1 MTIKELIMCQPR
13 ACRTDEF
20 EDVISLV
27 NSVFRHNSVQNILT
41 DYPLIFHPSKVDLM
55 RIIKING
62 EIVSHIPI
70 SPREVVAM
78 TDRLKIGI
86 ISPTVTHPDYR
97 RKGYGTLCLQD
108 CIRIMETHGWPISV
122 LWTEE
127 ATFPFYQKSGWEAV
141 GIQGK
146 AYFLSQY
153 NAELFKPVECEI
165 IPYDPDLHLSSI
177 AKIHNNESYR
187 IERTLEEYKALFN
200 LPKSKTFI
208 ATTSSNVSGYV
219 TVSESSN
226 KPGLIESGGDRMSVE
241 SLVNFVLKTLPEN
254 SSIQVPLPLTH
265 TQIGELLE
273 TKMPNMSHP
282 VEEAK
287 GVGHQ
292 MVRIN
297 DLRLFL
303 EQIIGH
309 LQIMSKNLKTD
320 LSIYCD
326 ESQEPVTIGLNK
338 GSVEISSKKASDT
351 IRLSRRDLTKVIFGS
366 HHSNKSVDLSGAAE
380 DVLQQLFPYYFPVWE
395 LDHS

>member
-1 MTIKELIMCQPR
+1 MYQSR
-13 ACRTDEF
+13 ACRADEF
-20 EDVISLV
+20 GDVISLI

-55 RIIKING
+55 RIIEIDGK
-62 EIVSHIPI
+62 IVSHVPI
-70 SPREVVAM
+70 SPREVVTM

-108 CIRIMETHGWPISV
+108 CIRIMETRGWPISV
-122 LWTEE
+122 LWTAE
-127 ATFPFYQKSGWEAV
+127 ATFPFYQNTGWEAV

-146 AYFLSQY
+146 VYFLSQD
-153 NAELFKPVECEI
+153 NVELFKPGECKI
-165 IPYDPDLHLSSI
+165 NPYDPDLHLPSI

-187 IERTLEEYKALFN
+187 IERTLEEYKELFN

-208 ATTSSNVSGYV
+208 ATTSGNVSGYV

-265 TQIGELLE
+265 TQMGKLLE

-309 LQIMSKNLKTD
+309 LQIMSKNLKKD

-366 HHSNKSVDLSGAAE
+366 HHSNKSVDLSGAAKGI
-380 DVLQQLFPYYFPVWE
+380 LQQLFPYYFPVWE

>member
-86 ISPTVTHPDYR
+86 ISPTVTHPVYR
-97 RKGYGTLCLQD
+97 RKGYGSLCLQD

-127 ATFPFYQKSGWEAV
+127 ATFPLYQKPGWEAV

-153 NAELFKPVECEI
+153 NA
-165 IPYDPDLHLSSI
+165 
-177 AKIHNNESYR
+177 
-187 IERTLEEYKALFN
+187 
-200 LPKSKTFI
+200 
-208 ATTSSNVSGYV
+208 
-219 TVSESSN
+219 
-226 KPGLIESGGDRMSVE
+226 
-241 SLVNFVLKTLPEN
+241 
-254 SSIQVPLPLTH
+254 
-265 TQIGELLE
+265 
-273 TKMPNMSHP
+273 
-282 VEEAK
+282 
-287 GVGHQ
+287 
-292 MVRIN
+292 
-297 DLRLFL
+297 
-303 EQIIGH
+303 
-309 LQIMSKNLKTD
+309 
-320 LSIYCD
+320 
-326 ESQEPVTIGLNK
+326 
-338 GSVEISSKKASDT
+338 
-351 IRLSRRDLTKVIFGS
+351 
-366 HHSNKSVDLSGAAE
+366 
-380 DVLQQLFPYYFPVWE
+380 
-395 LDHS
+395 